1 MLKYILSHN
10 RNNIKM
16 LAVKFNYS
24 STLESRNEPKVATC
38 KDDISWTPCCYNL
51 KLIISNSYCP
61 AVSSCTTQTTYFN
74 PTTNNDT
81 NQQGGSGS
89 VVSERSLDP
98 ELRSKHIKNGSFLP
112 RKVAHHHAT
121 ARIWPN
127 LIHFLQVFSLIIF
140 KRESR
145 SEYAL
150 YEASWIR
157 IGAQCGSDPIRNQTL
172 TKSTTFYTHI
182 TCSTIGNSKI
192 SADI

>member
-1 MLKYILSHN
+1 MYVN
-10 RNNIKM
+10 ANNI
-16 LAVKFNYS
+16 
-24 STLESRNEPKVATC
+24 
-38 KDDISWTPCCYNL
+38 
-51 KLIISNSYCP
+51 
-61 AVSSCTTQTTYFN
+61 FN

-98 ELRSKHIKNGSFLP
+98 ELKNKNISFLQ
-112 RKVAHHHAT
+112 RNVAHHHAT
-121 ARIWPN
+121 AKIWPN

-157 IGAQCGSDPIRNQTL
+157 IGAQCGSAPIQNQTL
-172 TKSTTFYTHI
+172 TKSTTFYAHK